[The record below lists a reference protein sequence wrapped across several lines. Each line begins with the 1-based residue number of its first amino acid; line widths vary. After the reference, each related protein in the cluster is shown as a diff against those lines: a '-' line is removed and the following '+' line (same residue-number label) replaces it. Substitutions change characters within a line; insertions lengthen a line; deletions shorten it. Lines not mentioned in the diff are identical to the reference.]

1 MEGLEWFYVDKKESQ
16 IIRAICDKYMV
27 VADS

>member
-1 MEGLEWFYVDKKESQ
+1 MEGLEWFYVDKKESL
-16 IIRAICDKYMV
+16 IIRAIYNKYAV